1 MYIYKKINPKMSI
14 KVKKILIIIFFIS
27 ILTES
32 IVFMSRMLPAVT
44 VSQESLPDKFGD
56 MPDFQA
62 SRKERLLLEGNY
74 RYFKSNLENIKTAF
88 DTDAIQYF
96 DFSVSSVNLRR
107 LTDSIMDNE
116 MPVKEIYSKPAYYF
130 VEDFIESYSALN
142 NEEKRITLNVA
153 DIVIEQLLFTYI
165 NEKKIPISQI
175 NIYSETAGLINLK
188 KILLQG
194 YEALYRDIPWTGYH
208 EFLDLWK
215 KVIFV
220 SDIDRL
226 ADKQLLK
233 LFYFVNKIKCADFL
247 LFVRSSNT
255 YDNVNSFVRF
265 KGYSKLIK
273 IYETPGYGLAVQ
285 NRRAKIKSDAALTG
299 DYIRFYSKPVY
310 INIDSYFSDL
320 NHGKLN
326 PDVLYLHDLFNLEK
340 DVLAGNNKF
349 SYNVV
354 KYTPNILEV
363 TYNSNIHGFLYWSDN
378 YDNHWEA
385 FVDRNKTKI
394 YKANGVFKAIEI
406 PAGSHIVKFKYNPRF
421 YKISMLLYY
430 IVFIFCACFLIYHR
444 HEM

>member
-1 MYIYKKINPKMSI
+1 MFLKF
-14 KVKKILIIIFFIS
+14 KKILIIIFFIS

-32 IVFMSRMLPAVT
+32 IVFMFRMLPAVT
-44 VSQESLPDKFGD
+44 VSREPLSDKFEN
-56 MPDFQA
+56 MHDFQA
-62 SRKERLLLEGNY
+62 PRKERLLLEGNY
-74 RYFKSNLENIKTAF
+74 RYFKPNLENIKTAF

-116 MPVKEIYSKPAYYF
+116 IPVKEIYSKSAYYF
-130 VEDFIESYSALN
+130 VEDFLKSYSALN

-153 DIVIEQLLFTYI
+153 DIVIEQLLFSYI
-165 NEKKIPISQI
+165 SGKKISISQI
-175 NIYSETAGLINLK
+175 NIHSETAGLIKLK

-220 SDIDRL
+220 SDIGRL
-226 ADKQLLK
+226 DDKQLLK

-273 IYETPGYGLAVQ
+273 IYEMPGYGLTVQ
-285 NRRAKIKSDAALTG
+285 NRRAKIKSDTALTSSP
-299 DYIRFYSKPVY
+299 IRFYPEPVY
-310 INIDSYFSDL
+310 INIDNYFSDL
-320 NHGKLN
+320 NYGKLSL
-326 PDVLYLHDLFNLEK
+326 DILYVHDLFNLEK
-340 DVLAGNNKF
+340 GALSGKSKF
-349 SYNVV
+349 SYKVLE
-354 KYTPNILEV
+354 YTPNILEV
-363 TYNSNIHGFLYWSDN
+363 TYNSNIRGFLYWSDN

-394 YKANGVFKAIEI
+394 YKANGVFKAIEV

-421 YKISMLLYY
+421 YKISMLFYY
-430 IVFIFCACFLIYHR
+430 IIFVLCVFFLILYKR
-444 HEM
+444 KM